1 MQMLMF
7 TKATVMERRA
17 AQSRIG
23 GGGGNDSINSTVI
36 ADGNNNY
43 RNADT
48 LRWQIG
54 YHF

>member
-1 MQMLMF
+1 MQMLVF

-23 GGGGNDSINSTVI
+23 GGGNDSIKSTVI
-36 ADGNNNY
+36 ADGDNNY